1 MLRLMIVDDEQII
14 REALSQMIDYESIGY
29 ELIATAR
36 NGMEAYDI
44 ICDEYPDVVITDIRM
59 PILNGLDLIE
69 RSMKSD
75 SRITF
80 ILLSGYNDFEYARQA
95 MKYGV
100 RYYILK
106 PTDKNELIDSL
117 VSIRKER
124 FQEEEN
130 RKIQQQEFLK
140 SLHVPLEQ
148 SFIMEALEHQ
158 DSFPSVFRKYQGL
171 LSFPT
176 DCLDACI
183 CTFVEETYLKNFSC
197 DVKKLLDSLNVPPQF
212 SILYVKNTAV
222 LVFSAP
228 TLAIQVQ
235 FEDSVSR
242 LQYPGQSV
250 TFETEFLHR
259 KGTESLFQDIILKIS
274 RFERILLIGDG
285 GEAHEIRNHID
296 SPWMISRLEDSIT
309 SAADTTQATKLL
321 DTVFMDS
328 MPPATARNLALGLFL
343 QEGPEQEKLPADAAC
358 DFFRRL
364 YSCDDTAGIR
374 ELLQV
379 VLLQKGPEPGCHKA
393 GSNIPLLKS
402 YIREHL
408 DSENLSLKWLA
419 ENYLFVSVGY
429 LSKQFIKEEGMRF
442 SDYLNKERME
452 EAIRLMTYY
461 HTDNIK
467 HIARQVGFGS
477 NPQYFSQV
485 FKRYTGL
492 PPTEYIEKLKN
503 KLEADTEKE
512 KNNDDK

>member
-14 REALSQMIDYESIGY
+14 REALSQMIDYTSIGY
-29 ELIATAR
+29 ELIAAAK

-69 RSMKSD
+69 RSRKAD

-80 ILLSGYNDFEYARQA
+80 ILLSGYGDFEYAKQA

-100 RYYILK
+100 RYYLLK

-124 FQEEEN
+124 LQAEEN
-130 RKIQQQEFLK
+130 RKTQQQDFLN
-140 SLHVPLEQ
+140 SLRFPMEQ

-158 DSFPSVFRKYQGL
+158 DSLPAVMRKYHGL
-171 LSFPT
+171 LSFPKN
-176 DCLDACI
+176 CLYACI
-183 CTFVEETYLKNFSC
+183 CSFVEEPYLKNFVH
-197 DVKKLLDSLNVPPQF
+197 DIRRLLEAAKVPLQF
-212 SILYVKNTAV
+212 SILYVKNIAV
-222 LVFSAP
+222 LIFPAS
-228 TLAIQVQ
+228 TLAIQEQ
-235 FEDSVSR
+235 IEEAISG
-242 LQYPGQSV
+242 LKYPGQSV

-259 KGTESLFQDIILKIS
+259 DTTEKLFQDILQKIS
-274 RFERILLIGDG
+274 RFDRILLMGSE
-285 GEAHEIRNHID
+285 GEVHEIRNHIA
-296 SPWMISRLEDSIT
+296 SPWMISRLENSIT
-309 SAADTTQATKLL
+309 AAADAIKATELL
-321 DTVFMDS
+321 GSVFMDS
-328 MPPATARNLALGLFL
+328 MPIQAARDLALGLFL
-343 QEGPEQEKLPADAAC
+343 QSSLEQEKMPVDAAS

-364 YSCDDTAGIR
+364 YSCDTISSIR
-374 ELLQV
+374 ELLRV
-379 VLLQKGPEPGCHKA
+379 VLVNKNTANSSQKT
-393 GSNIPLLKS
+393 SNIALLKS
-402 YIREHL
+402 YISQHL

-461 HTDNIK
+461 HSDNIK

-485 FKRYTGL
+485 FKRYTGF
-492 PPTEYIEKLKN
+492 PPTEYIEKMKEN
-503 KLEADTEKE
+503 KH
-512 KNNDDK
+512 NV

>member
-14 REALSQMIDYESIGY
+14 REALSQMIDYESLGY
-29 ELIATAR
+29 QLIATAK

-59 PILNGLDLIE
+59 PILNGLDLID
-69 RSMKSD
+69 RSIKSD
-75 SRITF
+75 SKITF
-80 ILLSGYNDFEYARQA
+80 ILLSGYNDFEYAKQA

-100 RYYILK
+100 RYYLLK

-117 VSIRKER
+117 VSVRKER
-124 FQEEEN
+124 LIEEEN
-130 RKIQQQEFLK
+130 RKLQQDHFLK
-140 SLHVPLEQ
+140 SLHFPLEQ

-158 DSFPSVFRKYQGL
+158 DCFSPVFRKYQGF
-171 LSFPT
+171 LSFPKE
-176 DCLDACI
+176 CQYACI
-183 CTFVEETYLKNFSC
+183 CSFVEESYLKSFAC
-197 DVKKLLDSLNVPPQF
+197 DMKRILEAAKIPLFF

-222 LVFSAP
+222 MIFPAS
-228 TLAIQVQ
+228 TLAIQEEMERQ
-235 FEDSVSR
+235 ITK
-242 LQYPGQSV
+242 LKYPGQSV
-250 TFETEFLHR
+250 TFETEFIH
-259 KGTESLFQDIILKIS
+259 KESAEKLFHEILSKIS
-274 RFERILLIGDG
+274 RFERILLVKEDG
-285 GEAHEIRNHID
+285 FSHEIKNHIA

-309 SAADTTQATKLL
+309 SAENTLQKTALL
-321 DTVFMDS
+321 ASVFIDS
-328 MPPATARNLALGLFL
+328 MPLNTARNLALGLFL
-343 QEGPEQEKLPADAAC
+343 QSGVEQEKLPTDAAC

-364 YSCDDTAGIR
+364 YSCNSVQGIR
-374 ELLQV
+374 ELLSV
-379 VLLQKGPEPGCHKA
+379 VMVQKTEGSGTHKIS
-393 GSNIPLLKS
+393 SNISILKT

-452 EAIRLMTYY
+452 EAIRLMTFY
-461 HTDNIK
+461 HNDNVK

-492 PPTEYIEKLKN
+492 PPTEYIETLKTN
-503 KLEADTEKE
+503 RNHTQKGES
-512 KNNDDK
+512 

>member
-14 REALSQMIDYESIGY
+14 REALSQMIDYASIGY
-29 ELIATAR
+29 ELIAAAK

-69 RSMKSD
+69 RSRKAD

-80 ILLSGYNDFEYARQA
+80 ILLSGYGDFEYAKQA

-100 RYYILK
+100 RYYLLK

-124 FQEEEN
+124 SQAEEN
-130 RKIQQQEFLK
+130 RKMQQQEFLN
-140 SLHVPLEQ
+140 SLRFPMEQ

-158 DSFPSVFRKYQGL
+158 EALPAVMRKYHGL
-171 LSFPT
+171 LSFPKN
-176 DCLDACI
+176 CLYACI
-183 CTFVEETYLKNFSC
+183 CSFVEEPYLKNFVH
-197 DVKKLLDSLNVPPQF
+197 DVRRLLETAKVPLQF
-212 SILYVKNTAV
+212 SVLYVKNIAV
-222 LVFSAP
+222 LIFPAS
-228 TLAIQVQ
+228 TLAIQEQ
-235 FEDSVSR
+235 IEEAIAG
-242 LQYPGQSV
+242 LKYPGQSV
-250 TFETEFLHR
+250 TFETEFLYR
-259 KGTESLFQDIILKIS
+259 DTTEKLFQDILQKIS
-274 RFERILLIGDG
+274 RFERILLMGSE
-285 GEAHEIRNHID
+285 GEVHEIRNHIA
-296 SPWMISRLEDSIT
+296 SPWMISRLENSIT
-309 SAADTTQATKLL
+309 AASDAIKATELL
-321 DTVFMDS
+321 GSVFMDS
-328 MPPATARNLALGLFL
+328 MPIQAARDLALGLFL
-343 QEGPEQEKLPADAAC
+343 QSSLEQEKLPVDAAS

-364 YSCDDTAGIR
+364 YSCDTISGIR
-374 ELLQV
+374 ELLRV
-379 VLLQKGPEPGCHKA
+379 VLLNKNTASSSQKT
-393 GSNIPLLKS
+393 SNIALLKS
-402 YIREHL
+402 YISQHL

-461 HTDNIK
+461 HSDNIK

-485 FKRYTGL
+485 FKRYTGF
-492 PPTEYIEKLKN
+492 PPTEYIEKM
-503 KLEADTEKE
+503 KE
-512 KNNDDK
+512 NHNV

>member
-14 REALSQMIDYESIGY
+14 REALSQMIDYESLGY
-29 ELIATAR
+29 QLIATAK

-59 PILNGLDLIE
+59 PILNGLDLID
-69 RSMKSD
+69 RSIKSD
-75 SRITF
+75 SKITF
-80 ILLSGYNDFEYARQA
+80 ILLSGYNDFEYAKQA

-100 RYYILK
+100 RYYLLK

-117 VSIRKER
+117 VSVRKER
-124 FQEEEN
+124 LIEEEN
-130 RKIQQQEFLK
+130 RKLQQDHFLK
-140 SLHVPLEQ
+140 SLHFPLEQ

-158 DSFPSVFRKYQGL
+158 DCFSPVFRKYQGF
-171 LSFPT
+171 LSFPKE
-176 DCLDACI
+176 CQYACI
-183 CTFVEETYLKNFSC
+183 CSFVEESYLKSFAC
-197 DVKKLLDSLNVPPQF
+197 DVKRILETAKIPLFF

-222 LVFSAP
+222 MIFPAS
-228 TLAIQVQ
+228 TLAIQEEMERQ
-235 FEDSVSR
+235 ITK
-242 LQYPGQSV
+242 LKYPGQSV
-250 TFETEFLHR
+250 TFETEFIH
-259 KGTESLFQDIILKIS
+259 KESAEKLFHEILSKIS
-274 RFERILLIGDG
+274 RFERILLVKEDG
-285 GEAHEIRNHID
+285 CSHEIKNHIA

-309 SAADTTQATKLL
+309 SAENTLQKTALL
-321 DTVFMDS
+321 ASVFIDS
-328 MPPATARNLALGLFL
+328 MPLNTARNLALGLFL
-343 QEGPEQEKLPADAAC
+343 QSGVEQEKLPTDAAC

-364 YSCDDTAGIR
+364 YSCSSVQGIR
-374 ELLQV
+374 ELLSV
-379 VLLQKGPEPGCHKA
+379 VMVQKTEGSGTQKVS
-393 GSNIPLLKS
+393 SNISILKT

-452 EAIRLMTYY
+452 EAIRLMTFY
-461 HTDNIK
+461 HNDNVK

-492 PPTEYIEKLKN
+492 PPTEYIETLKTN
-503 KLEADTEKE
+503 RNHTQKGES
-512 KNNDDK
+512 

>member
-14 REALSQMIDYESIGY
+14 REALSQMIDYASIGY
-29 ELIATAR
+29 ELIAAAK

-69 RSMKSD
+69 RSRKAD

-80 ILLSGYNDFEYARQA
+80 ILLSGYGDFEYAKQA

-100 RYYILK
+100 RYYLLK

-124 FQEEEN
+124 LQAEEN
-130 RKIQQQEFLK
+130 RKTQQQDFLN
-140 SLHVPLEQ
+140 SLRFPMEQ

-158 DSFPSVFRKYQGL
+158 ESLPAVMRKYHGL
-171 LSFPT
+171 LSFPKN
-176 DCLDACI
+176 CLYASI
-183 CTFVEETYLKNFSC
+183 CSFVEEPYLKNFVH
-197 DVKKLLDSLNVPPQF
+197 DTRKLLEAAKIPLQF
-212 SILYVKNTAV
+212 SVLYVKNIAV
-222 LVFSAP
+222 LIFPAS
-228 TLAIQVQ
+228 TLATQEQI
-235 FEDSVSR
+235 EEAITG
-242 LQYPGQSV
+242 LKYPDQSV

-259 KGTESLFQDIILKIS
+259 DTTEKLFQDILQKIS
-274 RFERILLIGDG
+274 RFERIFLMGSE
-285 GEAHEIRNHID
+285 GEVHEIRNHIA
-296 SPWMISRLEDSIT
+296 SPWMISRLENSIT
-309 SAADTTQATKLL
+309 AAADAIKATELL
-321 DTVFMDS
+321 GSVFMDS
-328 MPPATARNLALGLFL
+328 MPIQAARDLALGLFL
-343 QEGPEQEKLPADAAC
+343 QSSLEQEKLPVDAAS

-364 YSCDDTAGIR
+364 YSCDTISGIR
-374 ELLQV
+374 ELLRV
-379 VLLQKGPEPGCHKA
+379 VLVNKNTANSSQKT
-393 GSNIPLLKS
+393 SNIALLKS
-402 YIREHL
+402 YISQHL

-429 LSKQFIKEEGMRF
+429 LSKQFVKEEGMRF

-461 HTDNIK
+461 HSDNIK

-485 FKRYTGL
+485 FKRYTGF
-492 PPTEYIEKLKN
+492 PPTEYIEKMKEN
-503 KLEADTEKE
+503 KH
-512 KNNDDK
+512 NVQ

>member
-14 REALSQMIDYESIGY
+14 REALSQMIDYEALGY
-29 ELIATAR
+29 QLIATAK

-59 PILNGLDLIE
+59 PILNGLDLID
-69 RSMKSD
+69 RSIKSD
-75 SRITF
+75 SKITF
-80 ILLSGYNDFEYARQA
+80 ILLSGYNDFEYAKQA

-100 RYYILK
+100 RYYLLK

-117 VSIRKER
+117 VSVRKER
-124 FQEEEN
+124 LIEEEN
-130 RKIQQQEFLK
+130 RKLQQDHFLK
-140 SLHVPLEQ
+140 SLHFPLEQ

-158 DSFPSVFRKYQGL
+158 DCFSPVFRKYQGF
-171 LSFPT
+171 LSFPKE
-176 DCLDACI
+176 CQYACI
-183 CTFVEETYLKNFSC
+183 CSFVEESYLKSFAC
-197 DVKKLLDSLNVPPQF
+197 DVKRILETAKIPLLF

-222 LVFSAP
+222 MIFPAS
-228 TLAIQVQ
+228 TLAIQEEMERQ
-235 FEDSVSR
+235 ITE
-242 LQYPGQSV
+242 LKYPGQSV
-250 TFETEFLHR
+250 TFETEFIH
-259 KGTESLFQDIILKIS
+259 KESAEKLFHEILSKIS
-274 RFERILLIGDG
+274 RFERILLVKEDG
-285 GEAHEIRNHID
+285 FSHEIKNHIA

-309 SAADTTQATKLL
+309 SAENTLQKTALL
-321 DTVFMDS
+321 ASVFIDS
-328 MPPATARNLALGLFL
+328 MPLNTARNLALGLFL
-343 QEGPEQEKLPADAAC
+343 QSGVEQEKLPTDAAC

-364 YSCDDTAGIR
+364 YSCNSVQGIR
-374 ELLQV
+374 ELLSV
-379 VLLQKGPEPGCHKA
+379 VMVQKTEGSGTQKVS
-393 GSNIPLLKS
+393 SNISILKT

-452 EAIRLMTYY
+452 EAIRLMTFY
-461 HTDNIK
+461 HNDNVK

-492 PPTEYIEKLKN
+492 PPTEYIETLKTN
-503 KLEADTEKE
+503 RNHTQKGES
-512 KNNDDK
+512 

>member
-14 REALSQMIDYESIGY
+14 REALSQMIDYASIGY
-29 ELIATAR
+29 ELIAAAK

-69 RSMKSD
+69 RSRKAD

-80 ILLSGYNDFEYARQA
+80 ILLSGYGDFEYAKQA

-100 RYYILK
+100 RYYLLK

-124 FQEEEN
+124 SQAEEN
-130 RKIQQQEFLK
+130 RKMQQQEFLN
-140 SLHVPLEQ
+140 SLRFPMEQ

-158 DSFPSVFRKYQGL
+158 EALPAVMRKYHGL
-171 LSFPT
+171 LSFPKN
-176 DCLDACI
+176 CLYACI
-183 CTFVEETYLKNFSC
+183 CSFVEEPYLKNFVH
-197 DVKKLLDSLNVPPQF
+197 DVRRLLETAKVPLQF
-212 SILYVKNTAV
+212 SVIYVKNIAV
-222 LVFSAP
+222 LIFPAS
-228 TLAIQVQ
+228 TLAIQEQ
-235 FEDSVSR
+235 IEEAITG
-242 LQYPGQSV
+242 LKYPGQSV
-250 TFETEFLHR
+250 IFETEFLYR
-259 KGTESLFQDIILKIS
+259 DTTEKLFQDILQKIS
-274 RFERILLIGDG
+274 RFERILLMGSE
-285 GEAHEIRNHID
+285 GEVHEIRNHIA
-296 SPWMISRLEDSIT
+296 SPWMISRLENSIT
-309 SAADTTQATKLL
+309 AASDAIKATELL
-321 DTVFMDS
+321 GSVFMDS
-328 MPPATARNLALGLFL
+328 MPIQAARDLALGLFL
-343 QEGPEQEKLPADAAC
+343 QSSVEQEKLPVDAAS

-364 YSCDDTAGIR
+364 YSCDTISGIR
-374 ELLQV
+374 ELLRV
-379 VLLQKGPEPGCHKA
+379 VLLNKNTASSSQKT
-393 GSNIPLLKS
+393 SNIALLKS
-402 YIREHL
+402 YISQHL

-461 HTDNIK
+461 HSDNIK

-485 FKRYTGL
+485 FKRYTGF
-492 PPTEYIEKLKN
+492 PPTEYIEKM
-503 KLEADTEKE
+503 KE
-512 KNNDDK
+512 NHNV

>member
-29 ELIATAR
+29 ELIATAK

-69 RSMKSD
+69 RSMKTD

-100 RYYILK
+100 RYYMLK

-117 VSIRKER
+117 VSIRRER

-130 RKIQQQEFLK
+130 RKTQQQEFLK
-140 SLHVPLEQ
+140 SLHIPLEQ

-158 DSFPSVFRKYQGL
+158 DSFPAVFRKYHGL
-171 LSFPT
+171 LSFPK
-176 DCLDACI
+176 DCLYACI
-183 CTFVEETYLKNFSC
+183 CSFVEENYLKNFSC
-197 DVKKLLDSLNVPPQF
+197 DVKRILENLDVSLQF

-222 LVFSAP
+222 LIFPAS
-228 TLAIQVQ
+228 TLSIQAQ
-235 FEDSVSR
+235 LKNAFTR

-250 TFETEFLHR
+250 TFETDFMHR
-259 KGTESLFQDIILKIS
+259 ERTEKLFQDIILKIS
-274 RFERILLIGDG
+274 RFERILLIGES
-285 GEAHEIRNHID
+285 GEAHEIRNHIA

-309 SAADTTQATKLL
+309 AAADTTQAAKLL
-321 DTVFMDS
+321 DSVFMDS
-328 MPPATARNLALGLFL
+328 MPLLTARNLALGLFL
-343 QEGPEQEKLPADAAC
+343 QDGPEQVRLPADAAC

-364 YSCDDTAGIR
+364 YSCDDVNSIR

-379 VLLQKGPEPGCHKA
+379 VLLQKNAEPGCHKVS
-393 GSNIPLLKS
+393 SNISLLKS

-452 EAIRLMTYY
+452 EAIQLMTYY
-461 HTDNIK
+461 HNDNIK

-492 PPTEYIEKLKN
+492 PPTEYIEKLK
-503 KLEADTEKE
+503 KTQKKE
-512 KNNDDK
+512 NDDDDK

>member
-14 REALSQMIDYESIGY
+14 REALSQMIDYESLGY
-29 ELIATAR
+29 KLIATAK

-59 PILNGLDLIE
+59 PILNGLDLID
-69 RSMKSD
+69 RSIKAD
-75 SRITF
+75 SKITF
-80 ILLSGYNDFEYARQA
+80 ILLSGYNDFEYAKQA

-100 RYYILK
+100 RYYLLK

-117 VSIRKER
+117 VSVRKER
-124 FQEEEN
+124 LIEEET
-130 RKIQQQEFLK
+130 RKLQQDHFLK
-140 SLHVPLEQ
+140 SLHFPLEQ

-158 DSFPSVFRKYQGL
+158 DNFSPVFRKYQGL
-171 LSFPT
+171 LSVPK
-176 DCLDACI
+176 DCLYACI
-183 CTFVEETYLKNFSC
+183 CSFVEESYLKNFAC
-197 DVKKLLDSLNVPPQF
+197 DVKRMLEIAKIPLLF

-222 LVFSAP
+222 LIFPAS
-228 TLAIQVQ
+228 TLAIQEEMERQ
-235 FEDSVSR
+235 LTE
-242 LQYPGQSV
+242 LKYPGQSV
-250 TFETEFLHR
+250 TFETEFLH
-259 KGTESLFQDIILKIS
+259 KESAEQLFHEILLKIS
-274 RFERILLIGDG
+274 RFERILLIKEDG
-285 GEAHEIRNHID
+285 GSHEIKNHIA

-309 SAADTTQATKLL
+309 SAENILQKTALL
-321 DTVFMDS
+321 DSAFMDS
-328 MPPATARNLALGLFL
+328 MPLITARSLALGLFL
-343 QEGPEQEKLPADAAC
+343 QSGVEQEKLPTDAAC

-364 YSCDDTAGIR
+364 YSCNSVQEIR
-374 ELLQV
+374 DLLSV
-379 VLLQKGPEPGCHKA
+379 VMVQKTKDPGSQKIS
-393 GSNIPLLKS
+393 SNISILKT

-452 EAIRLMTYY
+452 EAIRLMTFY
-461 HTDNIK
+461 HSDNVK

-492 PPTEYIEKLKN
+492 PPTEYIETLKN
-503 KLEADTEKE
+503 K
-512 KNNDDK
+512 

>member
-29 ELIATAR
+29 ELIATAK

-44 ICDEYPDVVITDIRM
+44 ICDDYPDVVITDIRM

-80 ILLSGYNDFEYARQA
+80 ILLSGYNDFEYAKQA

-106 PTDKNELIDSL
+106 PTDKNELIESL
-117 VSIRKER
+117 ASIRKER
-124 FQEEEN
+124 LQEEEN
-130 RKIQQQEFLK
+130 RKMQQQDFLR

-158 DSFPSVFRKYQGL
+158 DSFPSVFRKYQAL
-171 LSFPT
+171 LSLPK
-176 DCLDACI
+176 DCYYACI
-183 CTFVEETYLKNFSC
+183 CSFVEESYLKSFAC
-197 DVKKLLDSLNVPPQF
+197 DVRKVLEASKVPLQF
-212 SILYVKNTAV
+212 SILYVKNSAV
-222 LVFSAP
+222 LIFPAS
-228 TLAIQVQ
+228 TLAIQEQ
-235 FEDSVSR
+235 MKNSIISLR
-242 LQYPGQSV
+242 YPGQSV
-250 TFETEFLHR
+250 TFEAEFLHR
-259 KGTESLFQDIILKIS
+259 EGAEKLFQEVIQKVS
-274 RFERILLIGDG
+274 RFERILLIGEG
-285 GEAHEIRNHID
+285 GDIHEIKNHIA
-296 SPWMISRLEDSIT
+296 SPWMVRRIEDSIT
-309 SAADTTQATKLL
+309 SAADPSQAAELL
-321 DTVFMDS
+321 NSVFMES
-328 MPPATARNLALGLFL
+328 MPPATARNLALSLFL
-343 QEGPEQEKLPADAAC
+343 QAGMVLEKPSVDAAC

-364 YSCDDTAGIR
+364 YSCDTVSGIR

-379 VLLQKGPEPGCHKA
+379 VMLQKNTGPGCRKTS
-393 GSNIPLLKS
+393 SNIALLKT

-461 HTDNIK
+461 HNDNVK

-503 KLEADTEKE
+503 KFEK
-512 KNNDDK
+512 